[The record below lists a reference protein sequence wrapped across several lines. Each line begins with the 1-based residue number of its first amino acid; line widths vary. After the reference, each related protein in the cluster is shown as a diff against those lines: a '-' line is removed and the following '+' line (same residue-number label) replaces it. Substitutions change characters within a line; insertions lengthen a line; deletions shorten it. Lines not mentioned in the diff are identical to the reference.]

1 MRRHTRCGLVTGVQ
15 TCALTILC
23 GEWLV
28 KLKPVTQEEI
38 ITHAH
43 LFCGIG
49 VGAKG
54 FNKATPRVANIVG
67 RYKCIGGIDV
77 DAGAMRNYQ
86 KMTGHPGTV
95 LDIFRSEEHT
105 SELQSLM
112 RIAYTDF
119 GLKKNNT
126 T

>member
-67 RYKCIGGIDV
+67 RYKCIGSIDV
-77 DAGAMRNYQ
+77 DAGAMR
-86 KMTGHPGTV
+86 
-95 LDIFRSEEHT
+95 SEERRVGKECGSTCRSRWSPYHKKKQHT
-105 SELQSLM
+105 QILPHRNIYTSL
-112 RIAYTDF
+112 
-119 GLKKNNT
+119 
-126 T
+126 

>member
-1 MRRHTRCGLVTGVQ
+1 MRISDWSSDVCSSD
-15 TCALTILC
+15 
-23 GEWLV
+23 
-28 KLKPVTQEEI
+28 LKPVTQEEI

-95 LDIFRSEEHT
+95 LDLFSLEQYRAWNDNDPPPGRSEEHT
-105 SELQSLM
+105 SALQPLM
-112 RIAYTDF
+112 RISYAVF
-119 GLKKNNT
+119 CLNK
-126 T
+126 